1 MYHFV
6 NGTGSP
12 VIITLTF
19 RDSPSVTVVAG
30 ISDKKAG
37 FAIGRFLVTPIDAEQ
52 SVYSKG
58 NFICTKSKQR
68 KKIISA
74 TQKFKSYLI

>member
-12 VIITLTF
+12 VMITLTL
-19 RDSPSVTVVAG
+19 RESPSLTVVAG
-30 ISDKKAG
+30 ISERKAG

-52 SVYSKG
+52 S
-58 NFICTKSKQR
+58 
-68 KKIISA
+68 A
-74 TQKFKSYLI
+74 H